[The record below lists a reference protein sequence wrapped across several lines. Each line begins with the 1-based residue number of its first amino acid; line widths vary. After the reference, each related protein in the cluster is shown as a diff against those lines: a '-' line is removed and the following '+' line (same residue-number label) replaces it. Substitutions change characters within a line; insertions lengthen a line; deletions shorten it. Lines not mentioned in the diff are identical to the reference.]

1 VSYTTS
7 RVSAMGEAL
16 RRTFGRPIEFGLVVA
31 SSATVLASAAL
42 IALTLWRALPLE
54 QPQWLRPQ
62 ALVLAVG
69 AQGEIDLAAVQ
80 TALRR
85 VAMVASA
92 DFLARDA
99 ALAELAQRK
108 SLSAIGLTDL
118 RPNPLPD
125 AFLVRFVAGAAPEA
139 VEAAVAEMRKVKN
152 VESVEYQPELYRR
165 FALLSQLATR
175 VCLLLAAPLAAALI
189 IGLSLAASLWVRV
202 DQDEVQVLNLLGA
215 EPSIMR
221 RPYVYAG
228 AMSLFLAA
236 ALAWWVVEATSAWL
250 EPLISSAAQQF
261 ALHWAPAALPIWAGV
276 LFCLAAALLG
286 AALSALAARVA
297 TRR

>member
-1 VSYTTS
+1 MSYTTS
-7 RVSAMGEAL
+7 HVSALREAL
-16 RRTFGRPIEFGLVVA
+16 RRTLGRPIEFGLVVA
-31 SSATVLASAAL
+31 SSATMLAALAL

-54 QPQWLRPQ
+54 QPQWMRPQ
-62 ALVLAVG
+62 ALVLAAG

-85 VAMVASA
+85 VAIVASA

-108 SLSAIGLTDL
+108 SLFAIGLTDL

-125 AFLVRFVAGAAPEA
+125 AFLVRFVPGAAPEA
-139 VEAAVAEMRKVKN
+139 VESAVAEMRKVKN

-165 FALLSQLATR
+165 ISLLSQLAGR
-175 VCLLLAAPLAAALI
+175 ICLLLAAPLGAALI
-189 IGLSLAASLWVRV
+189 IGVSLAASLWIRI

-215 EPSIMR
+215 DPSIMR

-228 AMSLFLAA
+228 AVSLLLAA
-236 ALAWWVVEATSAWL
+236 ALAWWMVVEASAWL
-250 EPLISSAAQQF
+250 EPLIGTAAQQY
-261 ALHWAPAALPIWAGV
+261 ALRWAPAELPIWAGA
-276 LFCLAAALLG
+276 LFCLGAALLG
-286 AALSALAARVA
+286 ALLGWLAARLA
-297 TRR
+297 IGR

>member
-1 VSYTTS
+1 MSYTTS
-7 RVSAMGEAL
+7 RLSAMSEAL

-31 SSATVLASAAL
+31 SSATMLASLAL
-42 IALTLWRALPLE
+42 VALTLWRALPLE
-54 QPQWLRPQ
+54 QPPWMRPQ
-62 ALVLAVG
+62 ALVLAAG

-80 TALRR
+80 SALRR
-85 VAMVASA
+85 VATVASA

-165 FALLSQLATR
+165 ISLLSQLAGR
-175 VCLLLAAPLAAALI
+175 VGLLLAAPLAAALV
-189 IGLSLAASLWVRV
+189 IGFSLAASLWVHV
-202 DQDEVQVLNLLGA
+202 DRDEVRVLNLLGA
-215 EPSIMR
+215 DPSVMR

-228 AMSLFLAA
+228 ATSLLVAA
-236 ALAWWVVEATSAWL
+236 ALAWWMVAAASAWL
-250 EPLISSAAQQF
+250 DPMIGSAAQEY
-261 ALHWAPAALPIWAGV
+261 ALRWAAQAPPIWVGA
-276 LFCLAAALLG
+276 LFCLGAALLG
-286 AALSALAARVA
+286 AVLGSLAARVA
-297 TRR
+297 IRR